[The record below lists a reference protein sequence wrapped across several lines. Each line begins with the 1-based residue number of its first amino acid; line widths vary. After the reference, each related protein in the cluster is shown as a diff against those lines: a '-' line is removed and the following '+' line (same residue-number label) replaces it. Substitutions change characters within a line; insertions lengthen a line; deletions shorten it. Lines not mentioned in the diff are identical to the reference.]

1 MRYSRRISA
10 ALLFGAAVLLCGC
23 QSSSGGYSEPV
34 IERIQSSAADAPFSL
49 TQSAPTASQ
58 TADIIYFGNSDIS
71 AAAELY
77 TANSGGTVKVERA
90 GTDYLSELSERIN
103 SDNSP
108 DLCDKTDNSY
118 PYLMS
123 VNLYEDLT
131 NYIDITSPQWVG
143 VSDIIE
149 QYSFRGGRYFYPTAV
164 KVMPQL
170 LLYDKSVFIQCGNV
184 PDPEKLWL
192 KGEWTWETFRQGAQR
207 IMESPESTAALL
219 VSGENIFDNFL
230 AAAGTPLFPRTGS
243 RFVNGF
249 SSDSAA
255 RVNEL
260 LSAYEVS
267 YSRVLDVEYEMS
279 HAVFLSGDEQTL
291 AKLRDTGIA
300 VGAVPYPR
308 DESTGGYFC
317 KAVTEGFLVPKGAKN
332 IPGAASFI
340 NYSRVAAIS
349 SEQQQKEKK
358 SLIESGL
365 LRSDTEWL
373 ETLRGSLSDPV
384 IVGGECFDGDTNA
397 AVRTILDNI
406 GNNMWEETVAEN
418 SPAID
423 KALEKINAAAE

>member
-1 MRYSRRISA
+1 MRSSRRIFA
-10 ALLFGAAVLLCGC
+10 AVLFGTALLLCGC
-23 QSSSGGYSEPV
+23 RSSSDGYSEPV
-34 IERIQSSAADAPFSL
+34 VERTQSSAPEAPFSL
-49 TQSAPTASQ
+49 TQSDPAISQ
-58 TADIIYFGNSDIS
+58 TADITYFGNRDIS

-77 TANSGGTVKVERA
+77 TANSGGAVKIESA
-90 GTDYLSELSERIN
+90 GADYLNKLSERIN
-103 SDNSP
+103 ADNSP

-143 VSDIIE
+143 ISDIIE

-164 KVMPQL
+164 KIMPQL

-192 KGEWTWETFRQGAQR
+192 KGEWTWETFRQGAES
-207 IMESPESTAALL
+207 IIASPESTASLL
-219 VSGENIFDNFL
+219 VSGEKVFDNFL

-249 SSDSAA
+249 TSDSAA

-267 YSRVLDVEYEMS
+267 YSRVSDVEAEIS
-279 HAVFLSGDEQTL
+279 RAVFISGDEQTL
-291 AKLRDTGIA
+291 AKLRGTGLA

-308 DESTGGYFC
+308 DESSDEYCC

-373 ETLRGSLSDPV
+373 ETLRGSDSKPV
-384 IVGGECFDGDTNA
+384 IVGAECFDSATNA
-397 AVRTILDNI
+397 AVGAII
-406 GNNMWEETVAEN
+406 GSVGKDAWEAAVAEN
-418 SPAID
+418 SPVID